1 MADSNMKHTIS
12 VLVENH
18 FGVLARVSGL
28 FGARGF
34 NIDSLAVGETEDTT
48 ISRMTIVVSGD
59 ERTLEQVKKQ
69 LNRLIDVIKVQDIP
83 GDELLER
90 EIVLVRVGFT
100 QKNRAEILEAVNA
113 FQGKVLDASQNTLT
127 VEVTGNQSKMR
138 SVFELLKPY
147 GMLEVVRSGRIALS
161 RKGRLSLKEK

>member
-1 MADSNMKHTIS
+1 MKHTIS

-34 NIDSLAVGETEDTT
+34 NIDSLAVGETEDPT
-48 ISRMTIVVSGD
+48 ISRMTIVVEGD

-69 LNRLIDVIKVQDIP
+69 LNRLIDIIKVQDIIQE
-83 GDELLER
+83 DLLER
-90 EIVLVRVGFT
+90 EVVLTRVGFNH
-100 QKNRAEILEAVNA
+100 KNRAEILEVVNA
-113 FQGKVLDASQNTLT
+113 FQGKVVDASQNTLT
-127 VEVTGNQSKMR
+127 IEVAGDQAKIR

-147 GMLEVVRSGRIALS
+147 GLLEVVRSGRIALS
-161 RKGRLSLKEK
+161 RKTRLTLKEK

>member
-1 MADSNMKHTIS
+1 MKHIIS

-34 NIDSLAVGETEDTT
+34 NIDSLAVGETEDPT
-48 ISRMTIVVSGD
+48 ISRMTIVVEGD

-69 LNRLIDVIKVQDIP
+69 LNRLIDIIKVQDIVQE
-83 GDELLER
+83 DLLER
-90 EIVLVRVGFT
+90 EVVLTRIGFNH
-100 QKNRAEILEAVNA
+100 KNRAEILEAVNA
-113 FQGKVLDASQNTLT
+113 FQGKVVDASQNTLT
-127 VEVTGNQSKMR
+127 IEVTGDQAKIR

-147 GMLEVVRSGRIALS
+147 GVLEVVRSGRIALS
-161 RKGRLSLKEK
+161 RKTRLTLKEK

>member
-1 MADSNMKHTIS
+1 MKHTIS

-34 NIDSLAVGETEDTT
+34 NIDSLAVGETEDPT
-48 ISRMTIVVSGD
+48 ISRMTIVVEGD

-69 LNRLIDVIKVQDIP
+69 LNRLIDIIKVQDIVQE
-83 GDELLER
+83 DLLER
-90 EIVLVRVGFT
+90 EVVLTRVGFNH
-100 QKNRAEILEAVNA
+100 KNRAEILEAVNA
-113 FQGKVLDASQNTLT
+113 FQGKVVDASQNTLT
-127 VEVTGNQSKMR
+127 IEVTGDQAKIR

-147 GMLEVVRSGRIALS
+147 GVLEAVRSGRIALS
-161 RKGRLSLKEK
+161 RKTRLTLKEK

>member
-1 MADSNMKHTIS
+1 MKHTIS

-34 NIDSLAVGETEDTT
+34 NIDSLAVGETEDPT
-48 ISRMTIVVSGD
+48 ISRMTIVVEGD

-69 LNRLIDVIKVQDIP
+69 LNRLIDVIKVQDIVSE
-83 GDELLER
+83 DLLER
-90 EIVLVRVGFT
+90 EVVLARVGFT
-100 QKNRAEILEAVNA
+100 HKNRADILEAVNA
-113 FQGKVLDASQNTLT
+113 FQGKVIDASQNTLT
-127 VEVTGNQSKMR
+127 IEVAGDQAKIH

-147 GMLEVVRSGRIALS
+147 GVLEVVRSGRIALS
-161 RKGRLSLKEK
+161 RKGRLAVGKKD

>member
-1 MADSNMKHTIS
+1 MKHTIS

-34 NIDSLAVGETEDTT
+34 NIDSLAVGETEDPT
-48 ISRMTIVVSGD
+48 ISRMTIVVEGD

-69 LNRLIDVIKVQDIP
+69 LNRLIDIIKVQDIIQE
-83 GDELLER
+83 DLLER
-90 EIVLVRVGFT
+90 EVVLTRVGFNH
-100 QKNRAEILEAVNA
+100 KNRAEILEAVNA
-113 FQGKVLDASQNTLT
+113 FQGKVVDASQNTLT
-127 VEVTGNQSKMR
+127 IEVAGDQAKIH

-147 GMLEVVRSGRIALS
+147 GLLEVVRSGRIALS
-161 RKGRLSLKEK
+161 RKTRLTLKEK

>member
-1 MADSNMKHTIS
+1 MKHTIS

-34 NIDSLAVGETEDTT
+34 NIDSLAVGETEDPT
-48 ISRMTIVVSGD
+48 ISRMTIVVEGD

-69 LNRLIDVIKVQDIP
+69 LNRLIDIIKVQDIVQE
-83 GDELLER
+83 DLLER
-90 EIVLVRVGFT
+90 EVVLMRVGFNH
-100 QKNRAEILEAVNA
+100 KNRAEILEAVNA
-113 FQGKVLDASQNTLT
+113 FQGKVVDASQNTLT
-127 VEVTGNQSKMR
+127 IEVTGDQAKIR

-147 GMLEVVRSGRIALS
+147 GVLEVVRSGRIALS
-161 RKGRLSLKEK
+161 RKTRLTLKEK

>member
-1 MADSNMKHTIS
+1 MKHTIS

-34 NIDSLAVGETEDTT
+34 NIDSLAVGETEDPT
-48 ISRMTIVVSGD
+48 ISRMTIVVEGD

-69 LNRLIDVIKVQDIP
+69 LNRLIDIIKVQDIASE
-83 GDELLER
+83 DLVER
-90 EIVLVRVGFT
+90 EIVLARVGFT
-100 QKNRAEILEAVNA
+100 HKNRPEILEAVNA
-113 FQGKVLDASQNTLT
+113 FQGKVIDASQNTLT
-127 VEVTGNQSKMR
+127 IEVTGDQAKIR

-147 GMLEVVRSGRIALS
+147 GVSEVVRSGRIALS
-161 RKGRLSLKEK
+161 RKGRLTLGKKD